1 MNLQK
6 ILEDIRKQ
14 NIAPIYLALGSD
26 RYLADLFRQTLIG
39 ELLSEEEQDFN
50 LSIFD
55 MEEVPLEQALA
66 EASAIPF
73 FGNYRLVFIENPYFL
88 TAEKKHTQFEHNLA
102 ALQKYLEAPVPSTIL
117 VFMAPYEKLDER
129 KKIVKLLK
137 KQSAVVE
144 VAPMQEKDLTQYLQ
158 QHIQS
163 AGYTITSDAFSLL
176 LQLTDLDLS
185 KAISELDKLFLYT
198 AATKKIS
205 KTDVESLV
213 PKTLEHNL
221 FDLIGL
227 IMQRKTEQALKL
239 YHDLLLQGEEP
250 IKLNALLISQFRL
263 FVQTKL
269 LLRLGYQQKNI
280 ADVLKIHPYR
290 VKLAIQTV
298 KTIPLTDLGEIFD
311 ELIENDYQMKTGKM
325 DKNLLFELFL
335 LKVPATLSK

>member
-39 ELLSEEEQDFN
+39 ELLSEEEKDFN